1 LKELKFFPANGS
13 AGANWIKD
21 MSSVFPDVQF
31 CPTGGIRPVDIPAYL
46 SLPNCTTVGGS
57 WVVPQDMLGDKD
69 WAGITALAQQAR
81 AFRPK

>member
-1 LKELKFFPANGS
+1 
-13 AGANWIKD
+13 
-21 MSSVFPDVQF
+21 
-31 CPTGGIRPVDIPAYL
+31 
-46 SLPNCTTVGGS
+46 LPNCTTVGGS